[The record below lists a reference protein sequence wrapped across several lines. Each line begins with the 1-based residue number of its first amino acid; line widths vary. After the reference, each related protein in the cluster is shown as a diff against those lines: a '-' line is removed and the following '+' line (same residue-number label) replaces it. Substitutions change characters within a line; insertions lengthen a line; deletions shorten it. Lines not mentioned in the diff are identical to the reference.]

1 MNLDYEVETRFYFNC
16 KDDILKIFPKLN
28 NLYFNRICWK
38 TNILKEE
45 LFKKDIQF
53 RISEILL
60 NSKAFYY
67 LGYKEVDVGSFC
79 NIRKEI
85 DEQIIDLNKF
95 YRKSIILNKILRNKV
110 NLKSSKESFKFEE
123 KGIVNSFISKMNY
136 DVFLFFEGES
146 EVISLK
152 LKDFIENHFIDKI
165 KEKLDIKNID
175 NLIDNLKVN
184 LKIMYCNYIN
194 YPVIFEV
201 EMISD
206 EFKKALILEKII
218 KEIVYIYNINNFYL
232 KKEPPSLMLENKY
245 YV

>member
-1 MNLDYEVETRFYFNC
+1 MSLDYEVETRFYFNS
-16 KDDILKIFPKLN
+16 KDEILKIFPKLSE
-28 NLYFNRICWK
+28 LDFNRIFWK

-53 RISEILL
+53 RISEILI
-60 NSKAFYY
+60 NNKSFYY
-67 LGYKEVDVGSFC
+67 LGYKEEDIGSFC

-85 DEQIIDLNKF
+85 DEQIIDLNHF

-110 NLKSSKESFKFEE
+110 NIKSSKESLKFKE
-123 KGIVNSFISKMNY
+123 KGIVNSFISNMNY

-146 EVISLK
+146 EVLSIK
-152 LKDFIENHFIDKI
+152 IKDFIENHFIGKI

-175 NLIDNLKVN
+175 NLKVN
-184 LKIMYCNYIN
+184 LKIMYCDYIN

-206 EFKKALILEKII
+206 EFKKALIFEKII
-218 KEIVYIYNINNFYL
+218 KEIAYLYNISNFYL